1 MHKKFVWLLKPN
13 LSNDVMAII
22 RMKVVKIK
30 NLDQLRENFD
40 FTNAKDYLLQGTL
53 SAWMREQGETEL
65 ADELNE
71 LKDQNYSDQT
81 MADNFVGI
89 FGLEQ
94 TISVAETTAEIVGA
108 ENPVSIQAQT
118 DEISIG
124 RGSFPLGSCFGKT
137 GVVYLDEEKMAR
149 YGLDGGDG
157 KINDLRRFAKNRLVL
172 YLIFKVAN
180 TVLHED
186 FVKYNDY
193 QSTLDLE
200 TSFCDVG
207 WGAKQFRQLK
217 ELLTSYF
224 SFSYDCSWY
233 DTSLCVYLNEEGWT
247 QICSCKGVLAL
258 AGQPQVL
265 FRKDSNYDGKFTHL
279 CANGCWEQLVEE
291 YGLCR
296 I

>member
-1 MHKKFVWLLKPN
+1 
-13 LSNDVMAII
+13 MAII
-22 RMKVVKIK
+22 KMKGVKIK

-81 MADNFVGI
+81 MADNFAGI

-94 TISVAETTAEIVGA
+94 PTYVAEATAEIVVA
-108 ENPVSIQAQT
+108 ENPVSIQVPT

-180 TVLHED
+180 SVLHED
-186 FVKYNDY
+186 FVKDNDY
-193 QSTLDLE
+193 QLTLDLE

-207 WGAKQFRQLK
+207 WGAEQFKQLK

-224 SFSYDCSWY
+224 SFPNECWWY
-233 DTSLCVYLNEEGWT
+233 DTSLYVYFNAEGWT
-247 QICSCKGVLAL
+247 HICSCKGVLAF
-258 AGQPQVL
+258 AGQTQVV
-265 FRKDSNYDGKFTHL
+265 FRNDSNYDGKFTHL
-279 CANGCWEQLVEE
+279 CANGCWDQLVEE